1 MGLTT
6 RKNYRLLIYGNTLLI
21 VFLGA
26 VLAGC
31 VLFFWLL
38 PANLGESYSI
48 IMATAREI
56 RKVLIW
62 QVAVLY
68 SIISLLIILGIA
80 AIHLLYSHRIAGPVH
95 RLGMVTAKI
104 GQGNLLG
111 NLSFRRKDSLTEM
124 ADLINDL
131 VSRYRFRVNTVKAGL
146 ELIETQADTV
156 SELMQQGEDGDDLKQ
171 AVEAIAI
178 NVNNIERCLS
188 EMTT

>member
-1 MGLTT
+1 
-6 RKNYRLLIYGNTLLI
+6 
-21 VFLGA
+21 
-26 VLAGC
+26 
-31 VLFFWLL
+31 
-38 PANLGESYSI
+38 
-48 IMATAREI
+48 
-56 RKVLIW
+56 
-62 QVAVLY
+62 
-68 SIISLLIILGIA
+68 
-80 AIHLLYSHRIAGPVH
+80 
-95 RLGMVTAKI
+95 MVTAKI

-171 AVEAIAI
+171 AVEAIAS
-178 NVNNIERCLS
+178 NVNNLERCLS